1 MLEKIKR
8 FICNPKDRFSYL
20 NEIGFYNKT
29 SDERYLKKIFK
40 IMMGKE
46 LNLESP
52 QSYNEKL
59 QWLKLYDQK
68 ELYTTLV
75 DKYKVREYVSKKIGN
90 EFLIPLLGV
99 WDHVDDIP
107 FELLPNQFV
116 LKCNHNSGLGMYIC
130 TDKSLMDM
138 ELVKK
143 NLEKGLK
150 QDYYMTRREWP
161 YKNVPR
167 KIICEKFMTDDLNN
181 GLKDYKFYCFNG
193 VVKLLGIYTDRNSK
207 SPTKADY
214 FDRDYNWINMEW
226 GYQHSEIIPEKPLL
240 FNEMVSIAEK
250 LSEGFIEIRVDLY
263 LCGDKIYFGE
273 LTFFDG
279 SGLDSISPYEWDLQL
294 GKWIKLPKSK
304 IIENK

>member
-8 FICNPKDRFSYL
+8 FIYNPKDRFSYL

-29 SDERYLKKIFK
+29 ADERYLKKIFK
-40 IMMGKE
+40 VMMGKE

-75 DKYKVREYVSKKIGN
+75 DKYKVREYVRKKIGN

-107 FELLPNQFV
+107 FEILPNQFV

-130 TDKSLMDM
+130 TDKSLMDI
-138 ELVKK
+138 EFVKR

-214 FDRDYNWINMEW
+214 FDRDFNWINMEW
-226 GYQHSEIIPEKPLL
+226 GYQHSENKPEKPLL
-240 FNEMVSIAEK
+240 FNEMVSVAEK
-250 LSEGFIEIRVDLY
+250 LAEGFIEIRVDLY
-263 LCGDKIYFGE
+263 LCGDRIYFGE

-294 GKWIKLPKSK
+294 GKWIRLPESK